1 MKITYTQRVVDTFGL
16 FLCNQRQCT
25 RAPNMNGSDLLLLLF
40 NITVIEVLLTSVFPF
55 RFIILKY
62 NNDNKGTG
70 QLVAAVE
77 EWRRATLGE

>member
-40 NITVIEVLLTSVFPF
+40 NITVIEVLRQCF
-55 RFIILKY
+55 RFDL
-62 NNDNKGTG
+62 
-70 QLVAAVE
+70 
-77 EWRRATLGE
+77 